1 MRQTL
6 RRFISVLPLLA
17 VLALPL
23 TAWAQQEPVYYW
35 HHAWDYSYDLGK
47 YRVSNFRSPCTN
59 YKVLDA
65 STSLSASKD
74 FGVGDNPEW
83 EKSLGTVP
91 LIIMIVK

>member
-47 YRVSNFRSPCTN
+47 YRVSNFGSRCTN

-65 STSLSASKD
+65 STPLSASKD